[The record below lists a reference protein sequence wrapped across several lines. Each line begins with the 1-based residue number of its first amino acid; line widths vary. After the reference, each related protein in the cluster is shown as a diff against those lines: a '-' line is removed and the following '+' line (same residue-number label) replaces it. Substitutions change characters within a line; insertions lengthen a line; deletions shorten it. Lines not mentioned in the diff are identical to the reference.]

1 MKRSPLATNLKRI
14 HWGLGIRTRRGVS
27 VSVQE
32 GGLGIRT
39 RRGLGNRTQYL
50 PLSPCKSLVGRGPFG
65 FRGDFASFR
74 TSKIV
79 HSSELF
85 RTFET
90 NRNWKGSENFGKT
103 EF

>member
-50 PLSPCKSLVGRGPFG
+50 PLSPCKSLRQLEPFG
-65 FRGDFASFR
+65 FRDVFASFR
-74 TSKIV
+74 SPKCYDLN
-79 HSSELF
+79 ELF
-85 RTFET
+85 RSA
-90 NRNWKGSENFGKT
+90 NH
-103 EF
+103 